1 MREKLWQEI
10 LLPSG
15 SDDHVWELFHENSK
29 LGRLSESIS
38 EADVIAR
45 MKQSAESL
53 LFEGYPIVE
62 LPSAPKPLDR
72 PLHEA
77 IMTRVSNR
85 DFLSAMVALEDVATM
100 LHYAYGETRDNTNT
114 AFPRPFRVVPSAGAL
129 YPLELFLYSA
139 RGQSLRPGL
148 YHYNPSKHHLRL
160 LRQGDSTTQLAGCFV
175 QPAIV
180 RGAALMIFITALFER
195 TTFKYGDRGYRFT
208 LLEAG
213 HVAQNLNLVA
223 NALGLGS
230 VNIGGY
236 YDREVDDFLGF
247 DGVTHSTVY
256 AVAIGPQG
264 DATT

>member
-15 SDDHVWELFHENSK
+15 SDDHLWEVFHENSK

-38 EADVIAR
+38 EDVVVAR
-45 MKQSAESL
+45 MRQYAESL
-53 LFEGYPIVE
+53 PFVGYPIVE
-62 LPSAPKPLDR
+62 LPAAPKPFDQLLR
-72 PLHEA
+72 EA
-77 IMTRVSNR
+77 IMTRVSSR
-85 DFLSAMVALEDVATM
+85 DLVPTRLALDDIATM
-100 LHYAYGETRDNTNT
+100 LHCAYGETRDNKDT

-129 YPLELFLYSA
+129 YPLELFLYNAHEESL
-139 RGQSLRPGL
+139 QSGL

-160 LRQGDSTTQLAGCFV
+160 LRHGDSTMQLAGCVV
-175 QPAIV
+175 QPEIV
-180 RGAALMIFITALFER
+180 RGAALIIFITALFER
-195 TTFKYGDRGYRFT
+195 TTFKYGDRGYRFA

-236 YDREVDDFLGF
+236 YDRDVDDYIGL
-247 DGVTHSTVY
+247 DGVTHSTIYIV
-256 AVAIGPQG
+256 AVGMNSGEA
-264 DATT
+264 A